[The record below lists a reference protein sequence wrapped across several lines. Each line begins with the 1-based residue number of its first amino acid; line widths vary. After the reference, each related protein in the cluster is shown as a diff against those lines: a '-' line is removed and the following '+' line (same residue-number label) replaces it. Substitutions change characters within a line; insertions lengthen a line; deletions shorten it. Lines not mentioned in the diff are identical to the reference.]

1 MPSVAVL
8 TDSTAYLPAEVAHRL
23 DVTVVPL
30 LVVIGDRV
38 GAEGVDVTPADV
50 AVALTEGS
58 VPVTTSRPSPQAFAT
73 AYAEVLART
82 GASALVSIHLSA
94 DMSGTAEAARLAA
107 HGQPDVD
114 VRVVD
119 SRSLAMGLG
128 FPVLAAAEAAQA
140 GGSVD
145 DVIAAAER
153 CRERTRVLLAVDTLE
168 HLRRGGRIGAAA
180 GLLGTALAVKPILQ
194 VANGR
199 LALREKVRTTSRA
212 TRRLVELAVEEAA
225 DGPVDVAVHHLAAAN
240 RAAELTRQ
248 LREQLPAL
256 ASAYCSEVGAVVGA
270 HVGPGAVGVVI
281 SRR

>member
-1 MPSVAVL
+1 VPSVAVL
-8 TDSTAYLPAEVAHRL
+8 TDSTAYLPAEVVHRL

-58 VPVTTSRPSPQAFAT
+58 VSVTTSRPSPQAFAT

-107 HGQPDVD
+107 HGQPDAD

-140 GGSVD
+140 GASVD

-281 SRR
+281 SRH

>member
-1 MPSVAVL
+1 VPSVAVL
-8 TDSTAYLPAEVAHRL
+8 TDSTAYLPADVAHRL

-58 VPVTTSRPSPQAFAT
+58 VSVTTSRPSPQAFAT

-107 HGQPDVD
+107 HGQPDAD

-140 GGSVD
+140 GASVD

-281 SRR
+281 SRH

>member
-1 MPSVAVL
+1 M
-8 TDSTAYLPAEVAHRL
+8 
-23 DVTVVPL
+23 
-30 LVVIGDRV
+30 
-38 GAEGVDVTPADV
+38 
-50 AVALTEGS
+50 
-58 VPVTTSRPSPQAFAT
+58 
-73 AYAEVLART
+73 LART

-107 HGQPDVD
+107 HGQPDID

-140 GGSVD
+140 GASVD

>member
-8 TDSTAYLPAEVAHRL
+8 TDSTAYLPTEVVHRL

-140 GGSVD
+140 GASVD

>member
-1 MPSVAVL
+1 VPSA
-8 TDSTAYLPAEVAHRL
+8 P
-23 DVTVVPL
+23 
-30 LVVIGDRV
+30 V
-38 GAEGVDVTPADV
+38 G
-50 AVALTEGS
+50 
-58 VPVTTSRPSPQAFAT
+58 QAAT
-73 AYAEVLART
+73 
-82 GASALVSIHLSA
+82 
-94 DMSGTAEAARLAA
+94 
-107 HGQPDVD
+107 
-114 VRVVD
+114 
-119 SRSLAMGLG
+119 
-128 FPVLAAAEAAQA
+128 QA
-140 GGSVD
+140 GASVD

>member
-1 MPSVAVL
+1 VPSVAVL

-107 HGQPDVD
+107 HGQPDID

-140 GGSVD
+140 GASVD

>member
-140 GGSVD
+140 GASVD

-248 LREQLPAL
+248 LRERLPAL

>member
-107 HGQPDVD
+107 HGQPDAD

-140 GGSVD
+140 GASVD

-281 SRR
+281 SRH

>member
-140 GGSVD
+140 GASVD

-180 GLLGTALAVKPILQ
+180 GLLGSALAVKPILQ

-248 LREQLPAL
+248 LRERLPAL

-270 HVGPGAVGVVI
+270 HVGPGAIGVVI